1 MKLTKSKLKEIIRE
15 ELQNVKTEAKSI
27 NVEPNWRGVYRFFK
41 HMEKT
46 NPGDFKK
53 IKVKLGSEWD
63 KLEKMAQHGG
73 WQSETD

>member
-1 MKLTKSKLKEIIRE
+1 MVDGRVKLTKSKLKEIIRA

-41 HMEKT
+41 HMEKA

-73 WQSETD
+73 W

>member
-1 MKLTKSKLKEIIRE
+1 MKFTLTKSQLKQIIRE
-15 ELQNVKTEAKSI
+15 EIQNVKTEAKSI

-63 KLEKMAQHGG
+63 KLEKMAQRDG
-73 WQSETD
+73 W